1 MHQNPLGIAPR
12 SSRSSLAQLEPSQEF
27 ILAFSASAGKANCS
41 AHTPRQ
47 RPGCLPQPTHVA
59 AQTSTPWPCT
69 TASCGRPVST
79 ALGCRRQR
87 LNQPVGARPLRG
99 ARTAL
104 SHPALPQAERPRTSS
119 TPEASISAPLLTSAL
134 ALLLPVVL
142 GLGRSLARDNT
153 LEATMPNTA
162 EILVDTFRRPCVT
175 GFRSSFW

>member
-1 MHQNPLGIAPR
+1 MFAATYIRGSANFNAVALHYGIMR
-12 SSRSSLAQLEPSQEF
+12 ETGF
-27 ILAFSASAGKANCS
+27 YGAGV
-41 AHTPRQ
+41 P
-47 RPGCLPQPTHVA
+47 
-59 AQTSTPWPCT
+59 
-69 TASCGRPVST
+69 
-79 ALGCRRQR
+79 
-87 LNQPVGARPLRG
+87 
-99 ARTAL
+99 
-104 SHPALPQAERPRTSS
+104 SS